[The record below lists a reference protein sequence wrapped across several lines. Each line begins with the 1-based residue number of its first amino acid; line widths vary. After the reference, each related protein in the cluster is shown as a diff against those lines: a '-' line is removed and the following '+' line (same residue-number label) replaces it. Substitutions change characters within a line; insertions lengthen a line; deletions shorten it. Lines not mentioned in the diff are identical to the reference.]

1 VEREIGLGVAMWG
14 LGVGVIVIRVFGV
27 KLELV
32 LDMRPAVVLAPEFF
46 AKLGHKPGPIGN
58 MFTVKVS
65 VRIAAAGVR
74 VGCLSI

>member
-1 VEREIGLGVAMWG
+1 MWG

-27 KLELV
+27 KLEIA

-58 MFTVKVS
+58 TFTVKVS
-65 VRIAAAGVR
+65 GRIVRAGIR